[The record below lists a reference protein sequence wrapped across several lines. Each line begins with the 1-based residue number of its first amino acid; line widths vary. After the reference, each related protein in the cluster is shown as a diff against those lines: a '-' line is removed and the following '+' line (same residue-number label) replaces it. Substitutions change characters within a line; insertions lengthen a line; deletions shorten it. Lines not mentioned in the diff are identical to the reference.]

1 MSLNIQVITPDRIVW
16 DATAE
21 EIILPSSTG
30 QLGILKDHAPL
41 LTALDIN
48 EQEVSIDMDAV
59 NTKAT
64 ELQTAHDNEQQT
76 LKTNKV
82 SAYRKMEMTDNE
94 ILAIDPT
101 LEEYL

>member
-1 MSLNIQVITPDRIVW
+1 MLKGLETDEDV
-16 DATAE
+16 TALKQYRQKLRD
-21 EIILPSSTG
+21 LPANSSPE
-30 QLGILKDHAPL
+30 LDDNNV

-48 EQEVSIDMDAV
+48 EQEVTIDMDAV

-64 ELQTAHDNEQQT
+64 ELQIAHDNEQET

-82 SAYRKMEMTDNE
+82 SAYRKMEMTDDE

>member
-1 MSLNIQVITPDRIVW
+1 MKHQAIYNLYSDVVH
-16 DATAE
+16 
-21 EIILPSSTG
+21 IIE
-30 QLGILKDHAPL
+30 DDNNV

-48 EQEVSIDMDAV
+48 EQEVTIDMDAV

-64 ELQTAHDNEQQT
+64 ELQIAHDNEQET

-82 SAYRKMEMTDNE
+82 SAYRKMEMTDDE

>member
-1 MSLNIQVITPDRIVW
+1 MKHEAIYNLYPNVTHIKED
-16 DATAE
+16 DG
-21 EIILPSSTG
+21 LF
-30 QLGILKDHAPL
+30 
-41 LTALDIN
+41 TALDIN

-59 NTKAT
+59 NKKAT
-64 ELQTAHDNEQQT
+64 ELQTAHNNEQET

-82 SAYRKMEMTDNE
+82 SAYRKMEMTDDE